1 MRKRLGVG
9 PDVQAPS
16 WPTAQ
21 AGAGVPSRRASTT
34 IRTDPV
40 AHGREAMQL
49 LVAQLRGQAQVASLA
64 GVVPE
69 LVVRRSCG
77 AVAARQAVA
86 RPQ

>member
-21 AGAGVPSRRASTT
+21 AGAGVPS
-34 IRTDPV
+34 
-40 AHGREAMQL
+40 

-64 GVVPE
+64 SVVPE